1 MYKVKTSKQF
11 DKFLAKH
18 QDIQAKVFESSETIA
33 QNPYEAKLD
42 IKKLQGKKFQ
52 CRTNHYRLRIGKYR
66 FLYEV
71 LENEILIYA
80 YKADSRGDIY
90 KWKQIP

>member
-1 MYKVKTSKQF
+1 MPYNIEYHKDF
-11 DKFLAKH
+11 IKFLKKH
-18 QDIQAKVFESSETIA
+18 QDIQARVFESFEAIA

-42 IKKLQGKKFQ
+42 IKKLQGKA
-52 CRTNHYRLRIGKYR
+52 NHYRLRISKYR

-71 LENEILIYA
+71 LESEILIYA

-90 KWKQIP
+90 K

>member
-18 QDIQAKVFESSETIA
+18 QDIQAKVFESFETIA

-71 LENEILIYA
+71 LEREILIYA

-90 KWKQIP
+90 K

>member
-18 QDIQAKVFESSETIA
+18 QDIQAKVFESFEAIA

-52 CRTNHYRLRIGKYR
+52 CRTNHYRLRISKYR

-71 LENEILIYA
+71 LESEILIYA

-90 KWKQIP
+90 K

>member
-18 QDIQAKVFESSETIA
+18 QDIQAKVFESFETIA

-52 CRTNHYRLRIGKYR
+52 CGANHYRLRISKYR

-71 LENEILIYA
+71 LESEILIYA

-90 KWKQIP
+90 K

>member
-18 QDIQAKVFESSETIA
+18 QDIQAKA
-33 QNPYEAKLD
+33 
-42 IKKLQGKKFQ
+42 
-52 CRTNHYRLRIGKYR
+52 NHYRLRIGKYR

-71 LENEILIYA
+71 LESEILIYA

-90 KWKQIP
+90 K

>member
-1 MYKVKTSKQF
+1 MK
-11 DKFLAKH
+11 KH
-18 QDIQAKVFESSETIA
+18 QDIQAKVFESFEIIA

-52 CRTNHYRLRIGKYR
+52 CRANHYRLRISKYR

-90 KWKQIP
+90 K

>member
-18 QDIQAKVFESSETIA
+18 QDIQAKVFESFEAIA
-33 QNPYEAKLD
+33 QNPYKTKLD

-52 CRTNHYRLRIGKYR
+52 CGANHYRLRISKYR

-90 KWKQIP
+90 K

>member
-18 QDIQAKVFESSETIA
+18 QDIQAKVFESFETIA

-71 LENEILIYA
+71 LESEILIYA

-90 KWKQIP
+90 NWKQIP

>member
-1 MYKVKTSKQF
+1 MPYNIEYHKDF
-11 DKFLAKH
+11 IKFLKKH
-18 QDIQAKVFESSETIA
+18 QDIQAKVFESFEAIA

-42 IKKLQGKKFQ
+42 IKKLQGKA
-52 CRTNHYRLRIGKYR
+52 NHYRLRISKYR

-90 KWKQIP
+90 K

>member
-18 QDIQAKVFESSETIA
+18 QDIQAKVFESFEAIA
-33 QNPYEAKLD
+33 QNPYKTNLD

-52 CRTNHYRLRIGKYR
+52 CGANHYRLRISKYR

-90 KWKQIP
+90 K

>member
-1 MYKVKTSKQF
+1 MPYNIEYHKDF
-11 DKFLAKH
+11 IKFLKKH
-18 QDIQAKVFESSETIA
+18 QDMQAKVFESFEIIA

-42 IKKLQGKKFQ
+42 IKKLQGKA
-52 CRTNHYRLRIGKYR
+52 NHYRLRIGKYR

-71 LENEILIYA
+71 LESEILIYA

-90 KWKQIP
+90 K

>member
-1 MYKVKTSKQF
+1 MPYNIEYHKDF
-11 DKFLAKH
+11 IKFLKKH
-18 QDIQAKVFESSETIA
+18 QDIQAKVFASFETIA

-42 IKKLQGKKFQ
+42 IKKLQGKA
-52 CRTNHYRLRIGKYR
+52 NHYRLRISKYR

-90 KWKQIP
+90 K

>member
-18 QDIQAKVFESSETIA
+18 QDIQAKVFESFETIA
-33 QNPYEAKLD
+33 QNPYKTNLD

-52 CRTNHYRLRIGKYR
+52 CGANHYRLRISKYR

-71 LENEILIYA
+71 LESEILIYA

-90 KWKQIP
+90 K

>member
-18 QDIQAKVFESSETIA
+18 QDIQAKVFESFETIA
-33 QNPYEAKLD
+33 QNPYKTNLD

-90 KWKQIP
+90 K

>member
-18 QDIQAKVFESSETIA
+18 QDIQAKVFESFEAIA
-33 QNPYEAKLD
+33 QNPYKTNLD

-90 KWKQIP
+90 K

>member
-1 MYKVKTSKQF
+1 MPYNIEYHKDF
-11 DKFLAKH
+11 IKFLKKH
-18 QDIQAKVFESSETIA
+18 QDIQAKVFESFEAIA

-42 IKKLQGKKFQ
+42 IKKLQGKA
-52 CRTNHYRLRIGKYR
+52 NHYRLRISKYR

-71 LENEILIYA
+71 LESEILIYA

-90 KWKQIP
+90 K

>member
-1 MYKVKTSKQF
+1 MPYNIEYHKDF
-11 DKFLAKH
+11 IKFLKKH
-18 QDIQAKVFESSETIA
+18 QDIQAKVFESFEAIA
-33 QNPYEAKLD
+33 QNPYKTNLD
-42 IKKLQGKKFQ
+42 IKKLQGKA
-52 CRTNHYRLRIGKYR
+52 NHYCLRISKYR

-90 KWKQIP
+90 K

>member
-18 QDIQAKVFESSETIA
+18 QDIQAKVFESFEAIA
-33 QNPYEAKLD
+33 QNPYKTNLD
-42 IKKLQGKKFQ
+42 IKKLQG
-52 CRTNHYRLRIGKYR
+52 RANHYRLRIGKYR

-71 LENEILIYA
+71 LEREILIYA

-90 KWKQIP
+90 K

>member
-1 MYKVKTSKQF
+1 MPYNIEYHKDF
-11 DKFLAKH
+11 IKFLKKH
-18 QDIQAKVFESSETIA
+18 QDIQAKVFESFEAIA

-52 CRTNHYRLRIGKYR
+52 CGANHYRLRISKYR

-71 LENEILIYA
+71 LESEILIYA

-90 KWKQIP
+90 K

>member
-1 MYKVKTSKQF
+1 MPYNIEYHKDF
-11 DKFLAKH
+11 IKFLKKH
-18 QDIQAKVFESSETIA
+18 QDIQAKVFESFETIA

-42 IKKLQGKKFQ
+42 IKKLQGKA
-52 CRTNHYRLRIGKYR
+52 NHYRLRISKYR

-71 LENEILIYA
+71 LEREILIYA

-90 KWKQIP
+90 K

>member
-18 QDIQAKVFESSETIA
+18 QDIQAKVFASFETIA
-33 QNPYEAKLD
+33 QNPYKTNLD

-52 CRTNHYRLRIGKYR
+52 CGANHYRLRISKYR

-71 LENEILIYA
+71 LESEILIYA

-90 KWKQIP
+90 K

>member
-1 MYKVKTSKQF
+1 MPYNIEYHKDF
-11 DKFLAKH
+11 IKFLKKH
-18 QDIQAKVFESSETIA
+18 QDIQAKVFASFETIA

-42 IKKLQGKKFQ
+42 IKKLQG
-52 CRTNHYRLRIGKYR
+52 RANHYRLRISKYR

-90 KWKQIP
+90 K

>member
-18 QDIQAKVFESSETIA
+18 QDMQAKVFESFETIA

-52 CRTNHYRLRIGKYR
+52 CGANHYRLRISKYR

-71 LENEILIYA
+71 LESEILIYA

-90 KWKQIP
+90 K

>member
-1 MYKVKTSKQF
+1 MPYNIEYHKDF
-11 DKFLAKH
+11 IKFLKKH
-18 QDIQAKVFESSETIA
+18 QDIQAKVFASFETIA

-42 IKKLQGKKFQ
+42 IKKLQG
-52 CRTNHYRLRIGKYR
+52 RANHYRLRISKYR

-71 LENEILIYA
+71 LESEILIYA

-90 KWKQIP
+90 K

>member
-18 QDIQAKVFESSETIA
+18 QDIQAKVFESFEIIA
-33 QNPYEAKLD
+33 QNPYKTNLD
-42 IKKLQGKKFQ
+42 IKKLQ
-52 CRTNHYRLRIGKYR
+52 CRANHYRLRISKYR

-71 LENEILIYA
+71 LESEILIYA

-90 KWKQIP
+90 K

>member
-18 QDIQAKVFESSETIA
+18 QDIQAKVFESFETIA

-42 IKKLQGKKFQ
+42 IKKLQG
-52 CRTNHYRLRIGKYR
+52 RANHYRLRISKYR

-71 LENEILIYA
+71 LESKILIYA

-90 KWKQIP
+90 K

>member
-1 MYKVKTSKQF
+1 MPYNIEYHKDF
-11 DKFLAKH
+11 IKFLKKH
-18 QDIQAKVFESSETIA
+18 QDIQAKVFESFETIA

-42 IKKLQGKKFQ
+42 IKKLQG
-52 CRTNHYRLRIGKYR
+52 RANHYRLRISKYR

-71 LENEILIYA
+71 LESEILIYA

-90 KWKQIP
+90 K

>member
-18 QDIQAKVFESSETIA
+18 QDIQAKVFESFETIA

-52 CRTNHYRLRIGKYR
+52 CRTNHYRLRISKYR

-71 LENEILIYA
+71 LEREILIYA

-90 KWKQIP
+90 K